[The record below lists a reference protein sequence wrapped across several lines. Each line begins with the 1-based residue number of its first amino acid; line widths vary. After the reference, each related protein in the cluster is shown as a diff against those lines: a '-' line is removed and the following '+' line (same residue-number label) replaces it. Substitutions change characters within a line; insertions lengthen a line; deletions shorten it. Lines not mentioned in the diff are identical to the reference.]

1 MVLYGEQW
9 ALTSVA
15 SSASPGCS
23 PYRHEETV
31 GKSASVASGGD
42 GPLLCVRVCACVRAH
57 IGARKIVS
65 KILIMRYYW
74 SFPIGNRTA
83 VLLYCLFYLPKIS
96 VVYCH
101 LYPSPSELY
110 AYKTLLTNL
119 CR

>member
-1 MVLYGEQW
+1 MELQFEFELWLFGDRRQGGRSERSERRSLCYG
-9 ALTSVA
+9 LSC
-15 SSASPGCS
+15 GCL
-23 PYRHEETV
+23 ETV

-65 KILIMRYYW
+65 KILKMRHYR
-74 SFPIGNRTA
+74 SLPIGNRTA

-101 LYPSPSELY
+101 
-110 AYKTLLTNL
+110 
-119 CR
+119 